1 MPNKQ
6 TKITVVSTF
15 TSKNFGDCAQSVKI
29 GRAKATPIERVNKDE
44 LGKAEYTAKDKAL
57 VVNWARQTLKGA
69 EYNRYKADKV
79 GWSQEVK
86 AKLSKKIN
94 RLRALIEALTGE
106 AMAVTKAV
114 AKPKTK
120 TKPKGSK
127 VSAELAETLA
137 GLSPELQSAFLAMMK
152 AQK

>member
-44 LGKAEYTAKDKAL
+44 LGKAEYTADDKVL
-57 VVNWARQTLKGA
+57 VVNWARQTLRGA

-106 AMAVTKAV
+106 AMAVTKAT
-114 AKPKTK
+114 KPKTK

>member
-15 TSKNFGDCAQSVKI
+15 TSKNFGKCASTVKVD
-29 GRAKATPIERVNKDE
+29 GDTKAIERVNKE
-44 LGKAEYTAKDKAL
+44 LLGANEWSAKDKTL
-57 VVNWARQTLKGA
+57 VVNWARQSLKGA

-137 GLSPELQSAFLAMMK
+137 SLSPELQSAFLAMMK

>member
-1 MPNKQ
+1 MPRAS
-6 TKITVVSTF
+6 KITVVSTF
-15 TSKNFGDCAQSVKI
+15 TSKNFGECAQTVKVQGKTI
-29 GRAKATPIERVNKDE
+29 QIERVNKDE

>member
-15 TSKNFGDCAQSVKI
+15 TSKNFGDCAQS
-29 GRAKATPIERVNKDE
+29 AKATPIERVNKDE
-44 LGKAEYTAKDKAL
+44 LGKAEYTADDKVL

-106 AMAVTKAV
+106 AMAVTKAT
-114 AKPKTK
+114 KPKTK

>member
-29 GRAKATPIERVNKDE
+29 GKAKATPIERVNKDE

-106 AMAVTKAV
+106 AMAVTKAT
-114 AKPKTK
+114 KTK

>member
-29 GRAKATPIERVNKDE
+29 GKAKATPIERVNKDE
-44 LGKAEYTAKDKAL
+44 LGKAEYTADDKVL

-106 AMAVTKAV
+106 AMAVTKAT
-114 AKPKTK
+114 KPKTK

>member
-15 TSKNFGDCAQSVKI
+15 TSKNFGDCAQSV
-29 GRAKATPIERVNKDE
+29 RAKATPIERVNKDE
-44 LGKAEYTAKDKAL
+44 LGKAEYTADDKVL
-57 VVNWARQTLKGA
+57 VVNWARQTLRGA

-106 AMAVTKAV
+106 AMAVTKAT
-114 AKPKTK
+114 KPKTK

>member
-44 LGKAEYTAKDKAL
+44 LGKAEYTADDKVL

-106 AMAVTKAV
+106 AMAVTKAT
-114 AKPKTK
+114 KPKTK

>member
-15 TSKNFGDCAQSVKI
+15 TSKNFGKCASTVKVD
-29 GRAKATPIERVNKDE
+29 GDTKAIERVNKE
-44 LGKAEYTAKDKAL
+44 LLGANEWSAKDKTL
-57 VVNWARQTLKGA
+57 VVNWARQSLKGA

-106 AMAVTKAV
+106 AMARL
-114 AKPKTK
+114 PSRRRR
-120 TKPKGSK
+120 PSRK
-127 VSAELAETLA
+127 VPRLLLNLQRLWLVFHQNFSQ
-137 GLSPELQSAFLAMMK
+137 LSWL
-152 AQK
+152 

>member
-29 GRAKATPIERVNKDE
+29 GKAKATPIERVNKDE
-44 LGKAEYTAKDKAL
+44 LGKAEYTADDKVL
-57 VVNWARQTLKGA
+57 VVNWARQTLRGA

-106 AMAVTKAV
+106 AMAVTKAT
-114 AKPKTK
+114 KPKTK